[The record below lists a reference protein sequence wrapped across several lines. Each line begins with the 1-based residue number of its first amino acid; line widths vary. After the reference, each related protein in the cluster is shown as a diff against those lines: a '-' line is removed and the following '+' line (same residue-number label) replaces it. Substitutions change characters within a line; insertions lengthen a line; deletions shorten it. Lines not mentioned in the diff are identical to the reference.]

1 MKVIR
6 GTVKVLS
13 HRADRVV
20 RKHYVNL
27 GVKIAVSN
35 WPGRKVKIY
44 ETPDAVDPGVTV
56 DGTTIELTLT
66 QPDPLSFGS
75 PGAGAPA
82 GASVIP
88 VRTDHGGVAHA
99 YGY

>member
-1 MKVIR
+1 M
-6 GTVKVLS
+6 KVLS

-44 ETPDAVDPGVTV
+44 ETPDAVELARRIDPGVTV

-75 PGAGAPA
+75 P
-82 GASVIP
+82 SWS
-88 VRTDHGGVAHA
+88 RCTCRR
-99 YGY
+99 